1 MDAVEYLNQVKR
13 ICNGFELCS
22 ACPLYYES
30 GPTRCMADVA
40 TLISNGFDDVSM
52 LAEKVEKWVKEHPKK
67 TRQSELMKLIPNA
80 KTINGIINVYP
91 CSIDPLYD
99 ESPMGECNGRDC
111 DQCRKEY
118 WMEEV
123 E

>member
-13 ICNGFELCS
+13 MCNGFELCS
-22 ACPLYYES
+22 ECPLFS
-30 GPTRCMADVA
+30 GSIPRRCMENIVFYRSDD
-40 TLISNGFDDVSM
+40 FDAGM
-52 LAEKVEKWVKEHPKK
+52 LVEKVEKWAKEHPKK

-99 ESPMGECNGRDC
+99 ESPMGECTGEDC
-111 DQCRKEY
+111 DKCRRKY
-118 WMEEV
+118 WTEGIE
-123 E
+123 